1 MLIMIFMLFS
11 LMLFSLMLFSLV
23 LVVMAN
29 LRVPLRELVITVFE
43 HEVNRIEP
51 AERGVEGSS
60 EHHRFRFGFSIN
72 AFFAML
78 IVVVFAFMLFF
89 VIFLM
94 SVIVIF
100 VMTAVSTRRF
110 NMKGNAVGRTEISIR
125 DTDITPVACCR

>member
-1 MLIMIFMLFS
+1 MIVMLFS
-11 LMLFSLMLFSLV
+11 LVLFSLV
-23 LVVMAN
+23 LVVVAN
-29 LRVPLRELVITVFE
+29 LHVPLRELVISVFE

-60 EHHRFRFGFSIN
+60 EHHRFRFSFSVN
-72 AFFAML
+72 ALFAML

-100 VMTAVSTRRF
+100 AMTAVSTRRF
-110 NMKGNAVGRTEISIR
+110 NMKGNTVSGAEISIR